1 MSDYLEGIKKEIAE
15 IKFLIH
21 DLRVEG
27 FINEAIHFHTT
38 LNTDLEIYGI
48 SQLQVLHTED
58 LQQLKRKAFRL
69 RKAFR
74 NYYNSVRSY
83 SPDQTVL
90 LNGTAYVDAILD
102 ICRLIL
108 DPRWGRID
116 GVLTFLPDDCRTVRS
131 RSHYRNCVRW
141 IEGVATRI
149 ERFMAEQEKRD
160 VYEQF
165 DIAADIRDFTR
176 NRLYGYVTETSSAR
190 VELLLDRL
198 DPVVIGGNRYRFRR
212 MLFNLI
218 MNSVDAM
225 AHKKLGV
232 LNISCV
238 VEGNRVLLQVNDNG
252 TGMTP
257 EKINQLLRDKKT
269 LDGEVHSLGFVFV
282 RQTVTEFNG
291 ELSIQSELDKGT
303 TVTISLPYLPG
314 ATPSP
319 PKDTQTQKLDRLRS
333 LDEPQEDQTG
343 ALATPARS
351 TEEVPSPSDAYAIE
365 RDRSCGKIIYL
376 EYRNCEADFPG
387 SIFALGINDENEVD
401 FFVHQPY
408 ERLWNITHED
418 LSPMFFQ
425 ATIRGRLEEDEEK
438 KPALILKAPHDSTE
452 YFEFRS
458 IPETMRNRGNFVAMV
473 HDEYVRIA
481 RKLLA
486 TGLPEDIDVYLAG
499 LQKFFPSSEELL
511 RSEPFPLELLAK
523 QPLSTESQRN
533 P

>member
-1 MSDYLEGIKKEIAE
+1 MSDYLEGVKKEIAE

-21 DLRVEG
+21 DLRVER
-27 FINEAIHFHTT
+27 FINEVVHFHTT
-38 LNTDLEIYGI
+38 LNTDLEIHGI

-58 LQQLKRKAFRL
+58 LQELKSKAVRL

-90 LNGTAYVDAILD
+90 LNGKTYVDVILD

-116 GVLTFLPDDCRTVRS
+116 GVLPFLPNDCRTVRS

-141 IEGVATRI
+141 IEGVASRI
-149 ERFMAEQEKRD
+149 ERFTAEQEKRD

-165 DIAADIRDFTR
+165 DLAEDIRDFTR

-198 DPVVIGGNRYRFRR
+198 DPVVIGGNRHRFRR

-238 VEGNRVLLQVNDNG
+238 VEGDRVILRVSDNG

-257 EKINQLLRDKKT
+257 EKIKQLLRDKKT

-282 RQTVTEFNG
+282 RQTIAEFNG
-291 ELSIQSELDKGT
+291 DLSIESELEKGT
-303 TVTISLPYLPG
+303 TITIRLPYLPE
-314 ATPSP
+314 AKPSP
-319 PKDTQTQKLDRLRS
+319 PKETETQKLGPARTR
-333 LDEPQEDQTG
+333 DEIEADQTE
-343 ALATPARS
+343 ATPVQSAATEQVRS
-351 TEEVPSPSDAYAIE
+351 EADATGME
-365 RDRSCGKIIYL
+365 RDKSCGKIIYL
-376 EYRNCEADFPG
+376 EYKNCEADFPG

-401 FFVHQPY
+401 FFVHKPY
-408 ERLWNITHED
+408 ERWWNMTHED

-425 ATIRGRLEEDEEK
+425 ATVRGRLEEDDQK
-438 KPALILKAPHDSTE
+438 NPVLILKAPHDSTE
-452 YFEFRS
+452 YFEFRG
-458 IPETMRNRGNFVAMV
+458 IPETMRDADNFVAMV

-486 TGLPEDIDVYLAG
+486 TGLPGDIEVYLAG
-499 LQKFFPSSEELL
+499 LQKFFPSNEDLVKVEH
-511 RSEPFPLELLAK
+511 FPLELLAK
-523 QPLSTESQRN
+523 QLLSTEPERN
-533 P
+533 S